1 MNFLDC
7 NVRQEERHD
16 EAVEKIERN
25 YLKKRNGSTGT
36 VK

>member
-25 YLKKRNGSTGT
+25 YLKKETEALEP
-36 VK
+36 

>member
-16 EAVEKIERN
+16 EAVEKIEKESSEKETEA
-25 YLKKRNGSTGT
+25 LEP
-36 VK
+36 